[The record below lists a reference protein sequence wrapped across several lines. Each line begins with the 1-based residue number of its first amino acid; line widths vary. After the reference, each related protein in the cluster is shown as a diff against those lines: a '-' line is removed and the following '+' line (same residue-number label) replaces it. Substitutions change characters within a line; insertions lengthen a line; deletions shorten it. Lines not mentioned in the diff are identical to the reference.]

1 VQLDRVTSG
10 QSRALSAYE
19 VGWSPTLRA
28 TICPIPK
35 LIVRVRLRV
44 NVRVKPGVSPMAGAG
59 SHRQTGLI
67 QLEQHDEAVAN
78 ARVLIPARPLGLAV
92 NQPG

>member
-1 VQLDRVTSG
+1 MTACFAQ
-10 QSRALSAYE
+10 
-19 VGWSPTLRA
+19 
-28 TICPIPK
+28 IPK

-59 SHRQTGLI
+59 SRRQTGLM
-67 QLEQHDEAVAN
+67 QLGQHDEAVAN
-78 ARVLIPARPLGLAV
+78 ARVLISARPLGLAV